1 MLHCSKDLT
10 DVIRLQSLTWGDNP
24 KSSTWVLKIM
34 GSFLLL
40 VSGKCYHK
48 NMNICNIAI
57 FEKWRQKAID
67 DEYGRFLEG
76 VNDKE
81 MCYFLEDLERK

>member
-1 MLHCSKDLT
+1 
-10 DVIRLQSLTWGDNP
+10 
-24 KSSTWVLKIM
+24 
-34 GSFLLL
+34 
-40 VSGKCYHK
+40 
-48 NMNICNIAI
+48 MNICNIAI